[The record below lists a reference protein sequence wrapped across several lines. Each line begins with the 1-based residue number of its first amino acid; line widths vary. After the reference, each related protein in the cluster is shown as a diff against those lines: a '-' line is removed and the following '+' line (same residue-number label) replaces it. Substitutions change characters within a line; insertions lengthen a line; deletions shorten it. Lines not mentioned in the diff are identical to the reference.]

1 MDIEMPA
8 KACGI
13 AETSGQEREALQLL
27 GYQELRLDGDS
38 GAAPPLLSSPS
49 LRRIL
54 ELAQSR
60 MLPNLA
66 AFAAIETELSA
77 MSDCDFTRAAA
88 APDGAAGGSARE
100 TMDRLSSN
108 LRVAMQQMLDFSG
121 AIGEQAGVLAD
132 KNAELIDRTQG
143 EAAALEQAAAAVE
156 QLASS
161 ARDNESAAQHAVAQ
175 SGKSCRAAT
184 EGLGFV
190 DRMAESMRDVQR
202 QMQGVEAITAKI
214 NAITFQTN
222 ILALNAAVEASR
234 AGESGRSFAVVATE
248 IRDLSTR
255 CAEASKEISQIL
267 ASAHHQVE
275 VADRHSADVVA
286 AIKRTVEESE
296 SGVDSIQQMT
306 RHVTEQKQAIEEI
319 HRQIF
324 SIDAATQENLQLTGF
339 LGQSIRQLHDCATF
353 MADAVKVF
361 RLPAPE
367 EALHGRHRVA
377 ADLACRAAAQVGT
390 LFDRAVANGRID
402 EADLFDRRYRV
413 IPGTEPKKYHTG
425 FDRLADQL
433 LPTLQEAIL
442 DAHPFVVFAACADA
456 NGYIPTHNRKFSQ
469 PLTGNREVDLA
480 NNRTK
485 RVFRD
490 RVGRVS
496 GENQE
501 PWKLQIYRRDTGEL
515 MFDMSAPVFVRGRHW
530 GCIRLGYRV

>member
-1 MDIEMPA
+1 MDIDIPA
-8 KACGI
+8 EVCAI
-13 AETSGQEREALQLL
+13 AEASDLEREAHRLL
-27 GYQELRLDGDS
+27 AYLEQRLAGDGTVVV
-38 GAAPPLLSSPS
+38 PTLSSPS
-49 LRRIL
+49 LSRIL
-54 ELAQSR
+54 DLARSQLLPSR
-60 MLPNLA
+60 D
-66 AFAAIETELSA
+66 AFATIETELRA

-88 APDGAAGGSARE
+88 TSEGAQGGAARE
-100 TMDRLSSN
+100 TLDRLSSN

-121 AIGEQAGVLAD
+121 AIGEQAGVLAG
-132 KNAELIDRTQG
+132 KNGELIDRTQG

-161 ARDNESAAQHAVAQ
+161 ARDNESAAQHAVGQAA
-175 SGKSCRAAT
+175 KSCRAAT

-202 QMQGVEAITAKI
+202 QMAGVEAITAKI

-267 ASAHHQVE
+267 ASAHQQVE

-296 SGVDSIQQMT
+296 SGVESIQQMT

-361 RLPAPE
+361 RLPCA
-367 EALHGRHRVA
+367 ADSLHGRHR
-377 ADLACRAAAQVGT
+377 LAVELARRAAGEAGT
-390 LFDRAVANGRID
+390 LFDRAIASGRID

-433 LPTLQEAIL
+433 LPPLQEAIL

-496 GENQE
+496 GANQE

-515 MFDMSAPVFVRGRHW
+515 MFDMSAPVYVRGRHW